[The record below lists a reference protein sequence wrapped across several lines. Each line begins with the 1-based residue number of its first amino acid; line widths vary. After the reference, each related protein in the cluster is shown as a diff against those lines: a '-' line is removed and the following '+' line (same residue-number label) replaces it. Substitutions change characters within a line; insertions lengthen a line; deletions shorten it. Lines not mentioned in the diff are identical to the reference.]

1 MYPLYL
7 FHNAF
12 VYQKMGKASAMAW
25 ILMIIVGLL
34 TIVMVKLS
42 NKAVSNAGAE

>member
-25 ILMIIVGLL
+25 ILMVIVGIL
-34 TIVMVKLS
+34 TFVMVKLS
-42 NKAVSNAGAE
+42 KKATSNAGGE